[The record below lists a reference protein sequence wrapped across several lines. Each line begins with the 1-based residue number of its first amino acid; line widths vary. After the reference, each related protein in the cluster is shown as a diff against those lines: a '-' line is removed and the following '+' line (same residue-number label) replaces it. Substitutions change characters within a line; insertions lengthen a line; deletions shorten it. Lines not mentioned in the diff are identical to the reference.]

1 MDAQRNFITIVRRL
15 AAAAAVLAIG
25 MAGSALAQQK
35 LTLTAGSPGGGYFK
49 AAAAF
54 AEYIK
59 MEIPGIS
66 TTVIPGGG
74 WANIERLDP
83 KGGQADI
90 AVLENALASMAWEG
104 TGPTAKKY
112 DFRMLAAFRQPGAA
126 QAVIIDSLGLK
137 TFEEIKAK
145 KYPIR
150 IAMFE
155 RHQLATGQALE
166 MLKAYGMDKK
176 TIESWGGKVIFT
188 SISEGIRM
196 MMDGLVDVW
205 FTGGSYFPHSK
216 YIQLGAKKAFRLLPI
231 SKSVA
236 EKVAKRFG
244 QEIMEVPADIYA
256 GNNGKNDAYWSPA
269 TIVTFGVSTAL
280 SDDLVYKMAA
290 ALAKHKE
297 EFWKVHRM
305 HKFYT
310 PEVACKNV
318 GSAPLHPGAIKFYKE
333 TGCM

>member
-1 MDAQRNFITIVRRL
+1 MGMQFKFTNIIRQSVAT
-15 AAAAAVLAIG
+15 AAIFAFSVTGGAI
-25 MAGSALAQQK
+25 AGEK

-59 MEIPGIS
+59 KDVPGTS

-74 WANIERLDP
+74 WANIERLQD
-83 KGGQADI
+83 GQADI
-90 AVLENALASMAWEG
+90 AVLENALASMAYEG

-126 QAVIIDSLGLK
+126 QAVILDSLGFK

-145 KYPIR
+145 KHPIR

-155 RHQLATGQALE
+155 RHQLATAQALE
-166 MLKAYGMDKK
+166 MLKAYGMSKEI
-176 TIESWGGKVIFT
+176 IESWGGKVIFT
-188 SISEGIRM
+188 SIGEGIRM
-196 MMDGLVDVW
+196 MTDGLADVW

-216 YIQLGAKKAFRLLPI
+216 YIGLGAKKAFRLLPI
-231 SKSVA
+231 SKQVA

-244 QEIMEVPADIYA
+244 QEIMEVPAGIYDK
-256 GNNGKNDAYWSPA
+256 NNGKNDAYWSPA
-269 TIVTFGVSTAL
+269 TIVTFGVRTGL
-280 SDDLVYKMAA
+280 SDDIVYKMSS
-290 ALAKHKE
+290 ALANHKE
-297 EFWKVHRM
+297 EFWKVHKM
-305 HKFYT
+305 HKYYR
-310 PEVACKNV
+310 PEVACKNN

-333 TGCM
+333 QNCM